1 MKFGPVLLAE
11 AEGKVLGHNIA
22 GPDGRRAL
30 RKGKA
35 LTTEDVTWLRDI
47 GRKMVYVAELE
58 TGDVEENE
66 AAARVAQA
74 VIGDGVR
81 LSGPAA
87 GRMNLM
93 ATGLGVLQVEV
104 AKLVRLNAC
113 SGITLATLPTHTA
126 VPRGKMVGTVK
137 ILPFAVPETAVRQ
150 AEAVGPLLQ
159 VTPLQAKSAVLIL
172 SGSPSA
178 RERIVEGFDPP
189 VRTRL
194 AALNA
199 SLQAVEFVP
208 LEDEQDER
216 KLADVIQTWGQKVEL
231 VILAGETAVM
241 DRYDM
246 APRAIERAGG
256 TVTCFGAP
264 VDPGN
269 LLLLAYL
276 GRVPIL
282 GAPGCVRSLKANIV
296 DWVLPRLLVGDYLT
310 HADIFA
316 LGHGGLLED
325 VPERPLPRS
334 RVSSG

>member
-1 MKFGPVLLAE
+1 MKFGPIPLEHAE
-11 AEGKVLGHNIA
+11 NKILGHNIA

-35 LTTEDVTWLRDI
+35 LTVEDVALLRDI
-47 GRKMVYVAELE
+47 GRKTVYVAELE
-58 TGDVEENE
+58 PDDVEENM
-66 AAARVAQA
+66 AASRVAQA
-74 VIGDGVR
+74 VTGAGLR

-93 ATGLGVLQVEV
+93 STTLGVLRVDVE
-104 AKLVRLNAC
+104 KLARLNAC
-113 SGITLATLPTHTA
+113 SGITLATLPSQTA
-126 VPRGKMVGTVK
+126 VPVGKMAGTVK
-137 ILPFAVPETAVRQ
+137 ILPFAVPEATVQQ
-150 AEAVGPLLQ
+150 AEAVGSLIQIDALSQ
-159 VTPLQAKSAVLIL
+159 KTAVLIL

-178 RERIVEGFDPP
+178 KERIIEGFDPP

-199 SLQAVEFVP
+199 TLQTVEFIP
-208 LEDEQDER
+208 LEDEQDEM
-216 KLADVIQTWGQKVEL
+216 KLAAYIHSWGQRVEL

-256 TVTCFGAP
+256 AVTCFGAP

-276 GRVPIL
+276 GDVPIL

-325 VPERPLPRS
+325 VPERPSPRS
-334 RVSSG
+334 RVPAE